1 MPVEEI
7 LYVAHAQA
15 TGGRE
20 GRAHT
25 DDRVLDV
32 ALTMPRELGG
42 NGASGSNPE
51 QLFAAGYSACFLGAL
66 NFVASQQ
73 KIKLSAHTRIDGF
86 VGIGPIPTGFGIE
99 VELKISLPELD
110 ESMAQELVEKAHI
123 VCPYS
128 NATSGNINVKLT
140 LI

>member
-1 MPVEEI
+1 MPVEKV
-7 LYVAHAQA
+7 LYVAHAHA

-25 DDRVLDV
+25 DDGILDV
-32 ALTMPRELGG
+32 PLTMPRELGG
-42 NGASGSNPE
+42 NGARGSNPE

-73 KIKLSAHTRIDGF
+73 KIKLPADSSVNGS

-99 VELKISLPELD
+99 VELNISLPGLD
-110 ESMAQELVEKAHI
+110 RGMSEDLVQKAHV

-128 NATSGNINVKLT
+128 NATRGNINVTLT